1 MPADLLRW
9 RCHGQATGVGLLLQ
23 SALKISKKVPLFSE
37 IWLKVFFFLNL
48 CQNVAVPYRGVGQGS
63 DKNFPQ
69 KRSLLGNQTTT

>member
-23 SALKISKKVPLFSE
+23 SALKIPKKVPLFSE
-37 IWLKVFFFLNL
+37 IWLKVFFLNL
-48 CQNVAVPYRGVGQGS
+48 CQNVAVPYRGVGQRS